1 MLIRQAKGFTLIEL
15 MITVAVVG
23 VLLGISVPG
32 FQSWIERGRIR
43 TAAEGVLNGLQLA
56 RVEAIKRNE
65 VVTMT
70 LLADY
75 GWEVKDASNT
85 VIQARRGVEGSQAT
99 FVKVTFPAAVNL
111 PLDISFNGLGRMTAP
126 AFDVTLSVVPTLGVD
141 CTSAGPKNCLS
152 LNLTRGG
159 LLRMCDPS
167 PAKAGTPQA
176 C

>member
-1 MLIRQAKGFTLIEL
+1 
-15 MITVAVVG
+15 MITIAVVG
-23 VLLGISVPG
+23 TLLLIAVPS
-32 FQSWIERGRIR
+32 FQSWIERNRIR

-56 RVEAIKRNE
+56 RVEAIKRNA

-75 GWEVKDASNT
+75 GWEVKDVSNT

-99 FVKVTFPAAVNL
+99 FVKVTFPASVDL
-111 PLDISFNGLGRMTAP
+111 PQDISFNGLGRMTLP
-126 AFDVTLSVVPTLGVD
+126 ASDLTLSIVPTATAD
-141 CTSAGPKNCLS
+141 CTAAGPKNCLS

>member
-1 MLIRQAKGFTLIEL
+1 MLTGQAKGFTLIEL
-15 MITVAVVG
+15 MITITVVG
-23 VLLGISVPG
+23 VLLGISIPS
-32 FQSWIERGRIR
+32 FQSWIERNRIR

-56 RVEAIKRNE
+56 RVEAIKRNG

-75 GWEVKDASNT
+75 GWEVKDSSNA
-85 VIQARRGVEGSQAT
+85 VIQARRGVEGSQST
-99 FVKVTFPAAVNL
+99 FVTVTFPAAVDL
-111 PLDISFNGLGRMTAP
+111 PLDISFNGLGRMTLP
-126 AFDVTLSVVPTLGVD
+126 ASDVTLSVVPTVDAD
-141 CTSAGPKNCLS
+141 CTAAGPKNCLS

>member
-1 MLIRQAKGFTLIEL
+1 MIRQVKGFTIIEL
-15 MITVAVVG
+15 MITLVVVG
-23 VLLGISVPG
+23 TLLLIAVPS
-32 FQSWIERGRIR
+32 FQSWIERNRIR

-56 RVEAIKRNE
+56 RVEAIKRNAI
-65 VVTMT
+65 VTMT

-99 FVKVTFPAAVNL
+99 FVTVKLAAVVNL
-111 PLDISFNGLGRMTAP
+111 PQDISFNGLGRMTLP
-126 AFDVTLSVVPTLGVD
+126 ASDLTLSIVPTAGAE
-141 CTSAGPKNCLS
+141 CTAAGPKNCLS